1 MDWITEQIAVGN
13 FLDAADLPAE
23 IDAVLCLKANCC
35 DEGRL
40 DVAVLSVP
48 LVDGPGNDPRQ
59 VAEAV
64 RFIADVVDEGERIL
78 VYCHAGRFRSVA
90 VVARYLVEYRGMTSH
105 AALALIKDKREIYLS
120 DGIEELLGR

>member
-48 LVDGPGNDPRQ
+48 LVDGPGNDPRPSRGGSS
-59 VAEAV
+59 VH
-64 RFIADVVDEGERIL
+64 RGRCRRGRADPP
-78 VYCHAGRFRSVA
+78 YCHAGRFRSVA